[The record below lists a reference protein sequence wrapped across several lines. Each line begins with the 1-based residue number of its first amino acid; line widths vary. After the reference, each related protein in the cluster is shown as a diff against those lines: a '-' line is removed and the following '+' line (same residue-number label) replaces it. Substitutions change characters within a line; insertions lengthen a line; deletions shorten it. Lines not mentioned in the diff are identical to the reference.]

1 MPAPRR
7 RRAERLPQY
16 EGAIYRALLR
26 RFATRLRAL
35 REAQGWTQEEA
46 GARCGMAMQQYQRI
60 EAGRVNL
67 TFTSLARLCEGFGV
81 DACALL
87 CPVEGESTTGSA

>member
-16 EGAIYRALLR
+16 EGAVYRALLR
-26 RFATRLRAL
+26 RFTVRLRAL
-35 REAQGWTQEEA
+35 RDERGWTQEEA
-46 GARCGMAMQQYQRI
+46 GARCEMAMQQYQRI

-67 TFTSLARLCEGFGV
+67 TFTTLARLCEGFGV
-81 DACALL
+81 DACTLL
-87 CPVEGESTTGSA
+87 SPIADEPAEGPG

>member
-1 MPAPRR
+1 MSLALRR
-7 RRAERLPQY
+7 GLL
-16 EGAIYRALLR
+16 LLR
-26 RFATRLRAL
+26 AARDER
-35 REAQGWTQEEA
+35 GWTQEEA

-81 DACALL
+81 DACVLL
-87 CPVEGESTTGSA
+87 SPADDKGASEIFAAAK